1 MDISAQSVER
11 ECIEFVSKTG
21 VEKTGVVVSEFVV
34 VISKKYILV
43 VVVFKNWCSGFRIRC
58 RVDARRRRENFA
70 FMDSV
75 LV

>member
-11 ECIEFVSKTG
+11 EFIEFVSKTG

-34 VISKKYILV
+34 VISKKYIGR
-43 VVVFKNWCSGFRIRC
+43 SGFQK
-58 RVDARRRRENFA
+58 
-70 FMDSV
+70 